1 LQRDNALCY
10 CGPKVS
16 FVSHDGDRCRKTVI
30 TFDVTGYV
38 EVDEMNLLII
48 GAGGVGT
55 SAAMIIKRAGK
66 EGEWAKKIVIS
77 DYNYD
82 RAEHV
87 AQQLCGG
94 GRFIPEKIDARDKDS
109 IKNVIKKHGITYVMN
124 AVEPDFNIPIFEA
137 CFEAK
142 VGYLDCAMTL
152 STRHP
157 EKPYELPGVKLGD
170 YQFEKHE
177 EWEKAGIM
185 AIVGSGVEPGM
196 ADVFAKYAA
205 KHLFDTIDEI
215 NVRDGDNY
223 QIPGYDGVAFGFSVW
238 TTIEECLNPP
248 VIWEKGKGWFCT
260 EPFSEPEI
268 FNFPGGIGDVE
279 VVNVEHEEVMLVP
292 RVIDCNRVTFKY
304 GVPREMRVLLKNLE
318 ACGMDSATRKIKVG
332 DSEITPRDFLVK
344 VVPSPIELAPKMIG
358 KGCAGTWVT
367 GTKDGMKRSVYIYQV
382 ADNQECNKKYTTN
395 SVVAQT
401 AVGPV
406 IMLELI
412 AKGIWD
418 LKGVHGPESFDPD
431 PFVERLAK
439 YEFPA
444 GIREMDSEYADAM
457 NEKRLLEA
465 LKINK

>member
-1 LQRDNALCY
+1 M
-10 CGPKVS
+10 K
-16 FVSHDGDRCRKTVI
+16 
-30 TFDVTGYV
+30 
-38 EVDEMNLLII
+38 LLII

-66 EGEWAKKIVIS
+66 EGDWAEKVVVS
-77 DYNYD
+77 DYNLT
-82 RAEHV
+82 RAEEV
-87 AQQLCGG
+87 AVRICGG
-94 GRFIPEKIDARDKDS
+94 GKFHAEKIDARDTES
-109 IKNVIKKHGITYVMN
+109 IKGVIKKHGITFVMN
-124 AVEPDFNIPIFEA
+124 AVEPLFNEAIFDTCLAER
-137 CFEAK
+137 

-152 STRHP
+152 SRAHP
-157 EKPYELPGVKLGD
+157 EKPFEKTYIKLGD
-170 YQFEKHE
+170 YQFERHE
-177 EWEKAGIM
+177 QWEKAGVM

-196 ADVFAKYAA
+196 ADVFAKFAA
-205 KHLFDTIDEI
+205 KHLFDEIDEI

-223 QIPGYDGVAFGFSVW
+223 EGADGKFGFSVW

-248 VIWEKGKGWFCT
+248 VIWEKGKGWFTT
-260 EPFSEPEI
+260 ENFSEPEI

-279 VVNVEHEEVMLVP
+279 VINIEHEEVMLVP

-304 GVPREMRVLLKNLE
+304 GVPREMRELLSNLRE
-318 ACGMDSATRKIKVG
+318 VGMDDKTKKIKVG
-332 DSEITPRDFLVK
+332 GEQITPRDFLVE
-344 VVPSPIELAPKMIG
+344 VVPSPVDSTANMTG

-367 GTKDGMKRSVYIYQV
+367 GKKDGLKRSVYLYQV
-382 ADNQECNKKYTTN
+382 ADNQECIKKYTTN

-418 LKGVHGPESFDPD
+418 MKGVHGPESFDPD

-444 GIREMDSEYADAM
+444 GIREMESEYADMM
-457 NEKRLLEA
+457 NKKA
-465 LKINK
+465 LSDLQTRD